1 MGSII
6 GPMASAGGAIKQ
18 VRDSRK
24 NAPYSGR
31 LQRFSRLIAE
41 NGLPWFLVT
50 NPKDVAYLTGFFGGD
65 SYLLFGP
72 KRPTVISDFRFQEE
86 LDSVRPWCNVVIR
99 TGPMAKAVAEQIVG
113 GGGQRL
119 GVQGEHMTLGV
130 RQAIGLQVRGVKLIE
145 TTGLVGKL
153 RVRKDAG
160 EVATIRRAVRLQEE
174 ALNETLE
181 WMDRRIGRPGKPLL
195 ERDVA
200 AQLEF
205 AMRVRGISEPGFQ
218 TIVASGAN
226 GSLPHYRAGAARVRK
241 GTPLLVD
248 WGSVYRGYHGDL
260 TRVVC
265 WGRWPG
271 KIAEIYAIVQDA
283 QAAAAARLAPGRTTR
298 EIDSVARDLIAR
310 AGYGEHFGHGLGHGL
325 GLDGHEDPR
334 LSHMAEPSVL
344 EPGHVVTVEPGIYL
358 PGVGGVRIED
368 DYLITSKGSER
379 LSALPRDLKWAT
391 R

>member
-1 MGSII
+1 M
-6 GPMASAGGAIKQ
+6 PAAGRTRKHP
-18 VRDSRK
+18 RESRT
-24 NAPYSGR
+24 NAPYSVR
-31 LQRFSRLIAE
+31 LKHFSRLIAE

-50 NPKDVAYLTGFFGGD
+50 NPKDVAYLTGFLGGD

-86 LDSVRPWCNVVIR
+86 LDSVRSICSVVIR
-99 TGPMAKAVAEQIVG
+99 AGPMAKAVAEVVG
-113 GGGQRL
+113 DGGAQRL

-130 RQAIGLQVRGVKLIE
+130 RQGIGLQVRGVKLIE
-145 TTGLVGKL
+145 STGLVGKL
-153 RVRKDAG
+153 RVRKDPA
-160 EVATIRRAVRLQEE
+160 EIALIRRAVRLQEE

-181 WMDRRIGRPGKPLL
+181 WVDRRIGRIGKPLL

-205 AMRVRGISEPGFQ
+205 AMRVRGSSEPGFQ

-226 GSLPHYRAGAARVRK
+226 GSLPHYRAGAAKVRK
-241 GTPLLVD
+241 GTPVLID

-265 WGRWPG
+265 WGKWPR
-271 KIAEIYAIVQDA
+271 KIAEVYAVVQDA
-283 QAAAAARLAPGRTTR
+283 QAAASSQLAPGRTTR
-298 EIDSVARDLIAR
+298 EIDAIARDAIAR
-310 AGYGEHFGHGLGHGL
+310 AGYGEHFGHGLGHGI

-334 LSHMAEPSVL
+334 LSHMAEPVVL
-344 EPGHVVTVEPGIYL
+344 EPGHVVTVEPGVYL

-368 DYLITSKGSER
+368 DYLITATGAER
-379 LSALPRDLKWAT
+379 LSTLPRDLKWAT